1 MNDNSLEHPEI
12 EWIKRTGYPSWN
24 QPKYL
29 SCEVCGD
36 ELTFDEVYEDFCYK
50 CLCENCLLKLHK
62 SEINYE
68 DFAEK
73 G

>member
-12 EWIKRTGYPSWN
+12 EWIERTGYPSWN

-29 SCEVCGD
+29 ICEVCGD
-36 ELTFDEVYEDFCYK
+36 ELTFDEVYEDFGYE

-62 SEINYE
+62 
-68 DFAEK
+68 K
-73 G
+73 VW